1 MVSDMAD
8 LQSEARAAIA
18 EARSKGHKID
28 ILRVA
33 NRLAARHAGSVGLAD
48 VRAAVMAA
56 SVDPGKPKRPAP
68 KSGREE

>member
-1 MVSDMAD
+1 MVD

-33 NRLAARHAGSVGLAD
+33 NQLAARHAGSVGLAD
-48 VRAAVMAA
+48 VRAAVIAA
-56 SVDPGKPKRPAP
+56 CVDPGKPKRPVP
-68 KSGREE
+68 KEGAEE